1 MFLCYAS
8 KISLNCTKNFQTAK
22 MYLKNSKV
30 NNTSMEMNLQQA
42 FEISTN
48 TMRENNKKIGIFG

>member
-1 MFLCYAS
+1 
-8 KISLNCTKNFQTAK
+8 

-42 FEISTN
+42 FEIWIKYNVRKQQQKIESLADFD
-48 TMRENNKKIGIFG
+48 REPAEHEIKICI